1 MFVFPPLIPVRNH
14 FPDQIMAGH
23 FINDF
28 VITPQRIWRREAD
41 DLFARI
47 YFAIS
52 SGNFKHR
59 LTTRIRGRHVMT
71 LLIKYFEVPA
81 SPTPDLIIFS
91 RRQIPAN

>member
-1 MFVFPPLIPVRNH
+1 MFVFPRLIPIRNH
-14 FPDQIMAGH
+14 FARPDNRRGH

-28 VITPQRIWRREAD
+28 VITPQRIWREAD

-47 YFAIS
+47 YFAIR

-91 RRQIPAN
+91 RERIRAN